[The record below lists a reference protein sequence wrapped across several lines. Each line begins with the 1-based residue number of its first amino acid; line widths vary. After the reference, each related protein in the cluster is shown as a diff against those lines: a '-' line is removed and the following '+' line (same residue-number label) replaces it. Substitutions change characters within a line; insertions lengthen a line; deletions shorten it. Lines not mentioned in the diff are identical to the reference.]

1 MMPGIKRLESP
12 MRGVFAV
19 GLAWLLLLPAGAQA
33 AGRKTGANVV
43 IEMRG
48 AAGEINGELVGAR
61 KDAVVIGLE
70 NGESRTVAVAD
81 ISRIRVL
88 RKSAAVSGLII
99 GGIAGG
105 IGGVAFS
112 AAKSEQGD
120 DVLDTIL
127 AAAAVGSAGA
137 LLGGGLGALIGGQFG
152 GDRNYD
158 LTKMSGAQ
166 VEDLMR
172 ALRKKARVPDYQ

>member
-1 MMPGIKRLESP
+1 MPGMKRLESP

-33 AGRKTGANVV
+33 AGRKTGAKVV
-43 IEMRG
+43 IETSG
-48 AAGEINGELVGAR
+48 AAGEISGELVGIR
-61 KDAVVIGLE
+61 KDAVIVGLE
-70 NGESRTVAVAD
+70 AGESRTVAIAD

-105 IGGVAFS
+105 IGGIAFS
-112 AAKSEQGD
+112 AAKSERGD

-127 AAAAVGSAGA
+127 AGAAVGSVGA

-166 VEDLMR
+166 VEKLM
-172 ALRKKARVPDYQ
+172 AKLSKAARVRDYQ